1 MMPLNGKK
9 GKHRKSAKLPWHNNM
24 KLSCGSFSFCH
35 FLLLSFCLC
44 WQSTEYGDMSTR
56 LSPKDYQLPSFHC
69 TEMLS
74 QPCSCCNVSLHWN
87 IAQQCCIALLHCTQI
102 WVLIM
107 LLQCCIALRQIGRR
121 SAATLVQFLPLQ
133 PRWRNAADQTTDSY
147 FHILVF
153 VFVSVS
159 WQISKLQ
166 IWKTQQGNLLPQTK
180 RTWLMSQQNQA
191 QNPTRLASK
200 ALCSKRKWF
209 LFYEI
214 PC

>member
-1 MMPLNGKK
+1 MVKK
-9 GKHRKSAKLPWHNNM
+9 ENIAKVQNCPDITISNSLVG
-24 KLSCGSFSFCH
+24 LFLFVIFSFC
-35 FLLLSFCLC
+35 LFCLC
-44 WQSTEYGDMSTR
+44 RQSTEYGDMSTR

-133 PRWRNAADQTTDSY
+133 PRWKNCCRPPDVQLTLI
-147 FHILVF
+147 FIF
-153 VFVSVS
+153 
-159 WQISKLQ
+159 
-166 IWKTQQGNLLPQTK
+166 
-180 RTWLMSQQNQA
+180 
-191 QNPTRLASK
+191 
-200 ALCSKRKWF
+200 WF
-209 LFYEI
+209 LYLSVFRDKYHSYKY
-214 PC
+214 